1 MFNILTLTTI
11 ENKSIV
17 SGVRMVGVDAEV
29 QPDEIKINEY
39 RPDLM
44 GCELVNDTLINE
56 AGEVVHVLEGAQ
68 GE

>member
-56 AGEVVHVLEGAQ
+56 AGEVVHALEGAQ